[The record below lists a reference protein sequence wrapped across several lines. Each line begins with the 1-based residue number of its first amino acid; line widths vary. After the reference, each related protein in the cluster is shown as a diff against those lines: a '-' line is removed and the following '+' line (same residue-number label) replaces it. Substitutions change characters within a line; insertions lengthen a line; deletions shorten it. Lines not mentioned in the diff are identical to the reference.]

1 MNKIKE
7 MIGTVLGLLLAIL
20 FSGSIIAIVLTM
32 AFPDGPSIQG
42 IWDDLRCA
50 SGYPV
55 PGSDCV
61 QDLIRK
67 AQDARDQAKS
77 ASDEAI
83 RKLQTDRDQL
93 SRQIKENIARQEEL
107 GALSERVKNFNLF
120 QTKTLEFGVVT
131 TGVKFASV
139 LEPEVWSD
147 SWCYLERTY
156 NDLPRNLT
164 LGKKASG
171 KTIVWTDVTATMLS
185 DAGLTDAMFNE
196 ARSACQFPEDV
207 P

>member
-50 SGYPV
+50 SGYPA
-55 PGSDCV
+55 PRSDCV

-83 RKLQTDRDQL
+83 RKLQADRDQL
-93 SRQIKENIARQEEL
+93 SQQIKENIARKEEL
-107 GALSERVKNFNLF
+107 GALSERIKNFNLF
-120 QTKTLEFGVVT
+120 QTNTLEFGVVT

-147 SWCYLERTY
+147 SWCYIERTY
-156 NDLPRNLT
+156 NDLQRNLK
-164 LGKKASG
+164 LGNKASG
-171 KTIVWTDVTATMLS
+171 KAVVWTDVTEAMLR
-185 DAGLTDAMFNE
+185 DAGLTDAMLNE
-196 ARSACQFPEDV
+196 ARAACQFPEDAS
-207 P
+207 